1 MDVADEEDEDIDV
14 EKTQTEF
21 YDAL

>member
-14 EKTQTEF
+14 EKTQTEL

>member
-1 MDVADEEDEDIDV
+1 MDVADKEDEDIDV
-14 EKTQTEF
+14 EKTQTEL